1 MTESTLRSPR
11 SRVAALIDEARRRG
25 RRRNLVLASIG
36 LLALLVGG
44 GIWAR
49 LELTGGGGGAAAV
62 HAPPGF
68 HVVQS
73 QGPVARR
80 VLETW
85 APSQPVSVDLAT
97 GAERPVRTTNA
108 IWYDSGGNVSRVVI
122 RADGQVQHDDAFV
135 CPRSAPR
142 PCVQGSFAFKNYWP
156 VDMSRYTRQPG
167 IGTFHGHPVMW
178 IAPRQPGGFA
188 APPAFGERIGLDPRT
203 HEPVADRLYNN
214 GKIASEVLVF
224 ERKPDIAAGKFAFV
238 VADPTAGP
246 RPVQN
251 PAPELSARGSDPYA
265 LRARHALGQRPLWL
279 GERFVG
285 RRLEA
290 VTIGS
295 TFAPPTGISPKAA
308 TYVLYDYGAVAIDES
323 NARDLRGGLGAS
335 LPGRMTQLTSA
346 TRTGPSSRGLV
357 VAQLIRDGVLVTVSV
372 GSNPSRDGNF
382 VLDRAGALR
391 VARALRP
398 VPLP

>member
-1 MTESTLRSPR
+1 ML
-11 SRVAALIDEARRRG
+11 AL
-25 RRRNLVLASIG
+25 IG
-36 LLALLVGG
+36 LLALLVAG
-44 GIWAR
+44 GILAR
-49 LELTGGGGGAAAV
+49 LELTGGGGAAAV

-85 APSQPVSVDLAT
+85 APSQPFSVDLAT
-97 GAERPVRTTNA
+97 GAEVRTTNA

-122 RADGQVQHDDAFV
+122 RADGQVQHEDAFV
-135 CPRSAPR
+135 CPRSTPR
-142 PCVQGSFAFKNYWP
+142 PCVQGAFAFKSYWP

-167 IGTFHGHPVMW
+167 LGTFHGRPVIW
-178 IAPRQPGGFA
+178 IAPRQPGGFP
-188 APPAFGERIGLDPRT
+188 APPNFGERIGLDPRT
-203 HEPVADRLYNN
+203 HEPVADRVYNN
-214 GKIASEVLVF
+214 GKIASEALVL

-238 VADPTAGP
+238 VANSTAGP
-246 RPVQN
+246 LPGQN
-251 PAPELSARGSDPYA
+251 PAPALSARGNNPYA
-265 LRARHALGQRPLWL
+265 LRARHALGQTPLWL

-308 TYVLYDYGAVAIDES
+308 TYVLYDYGNVAIDES
-323 NARDLRGGLGAS
+323 NARDLRGARGAS
-335 LPGRMTQLTSA
+335 LPGRMTLLSSA

-357 VAQLIRDGVLVTVSV
+357 VAQLIRKGVLVTVLV
-372 GSNPSRDGNF
+372 GSNPSREDNF

-398 VPLP
+398 VPLR